1 MTAGVTPRLAVT
13 GATGRVGGRVA
24 RLLAEAGVPQRLL
37 VRDPSRAPRLEHAE
51 VAVAAYADPESS
63 RRALEGIEVAFMVSG
78 SEAPD
83 RVAQHREFVDA
94 AVAAGVRHLVYLSFY
109 GAAPDAT
116 FTLARDHFATEQ
128 HIRGSGMRWT
138 FVRDNLYLDFFPY
151 MAGEDGVIRGPA
163 GNGTVAAVAIDDIGD
178 AVAAVLQDPS
188 PHTDATYALTG
199 PEALT
204 LHEVAETI
212 TRVTGRDVRFHDESI
227 DEAHASRAHYGAP
240 DWQVDAWVSTY
251 TAIANGELAGVTDDV
266 RRLTGHVARSLDD
279 VLSAR

>member
-1 MTAGVTPRLAVT
+1 MTQPALAVT

-24 RLLAEAGVPQRLL
+24 RLLEDAGVPQRLL
-37 VRDPSRAPRLEHAE
+37 VREPARAPHLDHAE
-51 VAVAAYADPESS
+51 VARAAYTDPEAS
-63 RRALEGIEVAFMVSG
+63 RAALDGIEVAFMVSAEE
-78 SEAPD
+78 SRD
-83 RVAQHREFVDA
+83 RVARHREFVDA

-163 GNGTVAAVAIDDIGD
+163 GNGRVAAVAIDDIGD
-178 AVAAVLQDPS
+178 AVAAILQDPS
-188 PHTDATYALTG
+188 GHVDETYALTG

-212 TRVTGRDVRFHDESI
+212 TRMTGRGVRFHDEAV
-227 DEAHASRAHYGAP
+227 DEAYASRAHYGAP

-251 TAIANGELAGVTDDV
+251 TAIAAGELATVTDDV
-266 RRLTGHVARSLDD
+266 ARLTDHAPRSLED
-279 VLSAR
+279 VLATH